1 MQVRE
6 RSGYGRSLM
15 KSLPNVDFNEKITF
29 SPYVKVVDDKKRGT
43 LYLQQRGEN
52 VDWYFTQEHP
62 NGLPELEKRIDARG
76 NVTYDDS
83 AVLDFFLKYVENV
96 IQPRIE
102 AANRRRLGELPKE
115 EPVTDGDDS
124 TAWMER
130 EHERQVAAIRT
141 EQAASGSQTSPVRP
155 FMRNQSS
162 PRTFSDG
169 MPIPD
174 DMPADLP
181 F

>member
-1 MQVRE
+1 
-6 RSGYGRSLM
+6 
-15 KSLPNVDFNEKITF
+15 
-29 SPYVKVVDDKKRGT
+29 
-43 LYLQQRGEN
+43 
-52 VDWYFTQEHP
+52 
-62 NGLPELEKRIDARG
+62 
-76 NVTYDDS
+76 
-83 AVLDFFLKYVENV
+83 
-96 IQPRIE
+96 
-102 AANRRRLGELPKE
+102 
-115 EPVTDGDDS
+115 
-124 TAWMER
+124 MER